1 NPGSART
8 RPRHR
13 CGTPCCA
20 EARSNRQADRCRS
33 DAARCRHGGRLCGAV
48 RKVPPATCAHRG
60 GVRLLHPSRYRG
72 APALVRDAGDAY
84 APRGGACRC
93 ASGDV
98 AACRRKGRVAR
109 MTPTNAID
117 RDEILSI
124 DAVTALSREVAAEY
138 DSRLEVIGVA
148 STAGES
154 SRVEV
159 FVT

>member
-1 NPGSART
+1 
-8 RPRHR
+8 
-13 CGTPCCA
+13 
-20 EARSNRQADRCRS
+20 
-33 DAARCRHGGRLCGAV
+33 
-48 RKVPPATCAHRG
+48 
-60 GVRLLHPSRYRG
+60 
-72 APALVRDAGDAY
+72 
-84 APRGGACRC
+84 
-93 ASGDV
+93 
-98 AACRRKGRVAR
+98 

-159 FVT
+159 FVTLRGCHQEPCVLMVNLNRHGYHAFERDLRETLHRALVAHTSSR